1 MHIVCRIDKE
11 IYKCVTEDIR
21 TDEVI
26 ITNERIEHI
35 IERRGKDFYDT
46 YSSQFANIL
55 KDPDYIFMDKQNT
68 ALVSKYF
75 NKDGKSVN
83 IVLRIAV
90 SSDHPDFKNSILT
103 AIMENPKRFQQR
115 LRNNSPLYK
124 KE

>member
-1 MHIVCRIDKE
+1 M
-11 IYKCVTEDIR
+11 TEDIR

-75 NKDGKSVN
+75 SKDGKSVN

-90 SSDHPDFKNSILT
+90 STDNPDFKNSILT